1 MMRREITLNLDT
13 FFIRIFPCNK
23 SVDRNVNTDIQITRD
38 WVGEMESYGCGVD
51 GRRVVKDSLD
61 WLEIEFGEVHTGKKI
76 PNNEFLEL
84 LTVVMKDIKSVVMKD
99 IRIRGKDGFC
109 VYRGSILY
117 RIPYPI
123 VNLHTDM
130 VTANTLTGFSGT
142 LSSNQPSIRCDVPC
156 PVFDQWIRD
165 YMRSIILSV
174 YVNRLKFHTINSSI
188 VSREKD
194 DPLHLHDP
202 LHLLPVVM
210 WGERRRSE
218 WSLSR
223 ER

>member
-1 MMRREITLNLDT
+1 MRREITLNLDT

-23 SVDRNVNTDIQITRD
+23 SVDWNVNTDIQVTRD
-38 WVGEMESYGCGVD
+38 WIGEMESYGCGVD

-84 LTVVMKDIKSVVMKD
+84 LTVVMKDIK
-99 IRIRGKDGFC
+99 IRGKDGFC

-165 YMRSIILSV
+165 YMRSISLSV
-174 YVNRLKFHTINSSI
+174 YVNRLKFHTINSPI
-188 VSREKD
+188 VSREKS
-194 DPLHLHDP
+194 DPLYLHD
-202 LHLLPVVM
+202 LSISFLLSC
-210 WGERRRSE
+210 GERGGE
-218 WSLSR
+218 ANGVSR
-223 ER
+223 ESGD

>member
-1 MMRREITLNLDT
+1 MPREITLNLDT
-13 FFIRIFPCNK
+13 FLIPIFPCNK

-76 PNNEFLEL
+76 PNKEFLEL
-84 LTVVMKDIKSVVMKD
+84 LTVVMKDIK
-99 IRIRGKDGFC
+99 IRGKDGFC

-117 RIPYPI
+117 TIPYPI

-130 VTANTLTGFSGT
+130 VTANTLIGFSGT
-142 LSSNQPSIRCDVPC
+142 LSSNQPSIRCGVPC

-165 YMRSIILSV
+165 YMTSITLSI
-174 YVNRLKFHTINSSI
+174 YLNRLKFYIINSSMM
-188 VSREKD
+188 STEKD
-194 DPLHLHDP
+194 DPLHLHD
-202 LHLLPVVM
+202 LSISFLLSCGQRG
-210 WGERRRSE
+210 GEANGV
-218 WSLSR
+218 SR
-223 ER
+223 ESGD

>member
-1 MMRREITLNLDT
+1 MRREITLNLDT

-23 SVDRNVNTDIQITRD
+23 SVDWNVNTDIQITRD

-99 IRIRGKDGFC
+99 IKSVVMKDIKIRGKDGFC

-165 YMRSIILSV
+165 YEV
-174 YVNRLKFHTINSSI
+174 YYPFSLCESPEVPHHQLANR
-188 VSREKD
+188 V
-194 DPLHLHDP
+194 
-202 LHLLPVVM
+202 
-210 WGERRRSE
+210 ERKE
-218 WSLSR
+218 
-223 ER
+223 

>member
-1 MMRREITLNLDT
+1 MMGREITLNLDT

-23 SVDRNVNTDIQITRD
+23 SVDWNVNTDIQITRD

-84 LTVVMKDIKSVVMKD
+84 LTVVMKDIK
-99 IRIRGKDGFC
+99 IRGKDGFC
-109 VYRGSILY
+109 VCRGSILY
-117 RIPYPI
+117 GIPYTI
-123 VNLHTDM
+123 VNLHTNM
-130 VTANTLTGFSGT
+130 VAANTLTGFSGT

-165 YMRSIILSV
+165 YEV
-174 YVNRLKFHTINSSI
+174 YYPFSLCESPEVPHHQLANR
-188 VSREKD
+188 V
-194 DPLHLHDP
+194 
-202 LHLLPVVM
+202 
-210 WGERRRSE
+210 ERKE
-218 WSLSR
+218 
-223 ER
+223 